1 MWGGARRRASSEVGA
16 TVIDVL
22 VVSAI
27 VIAIA
32 GLAVPASATVVDAGR
47 ARQAASFVSSRFRLA
62 RIEALN
68 HAANVGVVFDSTP
81 AGWTIRICR
90 DGNKNGLRR
99 ADIGSGV
106 DPCPDGPHLF
116 HSLYPGVMIAID
128 PALKGPAGEPPNSDP
143 VRFGTSN
150 MASFSPNGS
159 CTSGS
164 LFLRT
169 ARGQQYAIRIAGI
182 NGRLRVFRFDL
193 GAAIWR
199 EP

>member
-1 MWGGARRRASSEVGA
+1 MRGGVRRPSSSEVGA

-47 ARQAASFVSSRFRLA
+47 ARQAAAFISSRFRLA

-68 HAANVGVVFDSTP
+68 HFTNVGVVFDSTP
-81 AGWTIRICR
+81 TGWTIRICR

-99 ADIGSGV
+99 ADIRSGA
-106 DPCPDGPHLF
+106 DPCPDGPHRF
-116 HSLYPGVMIAID
+116 DAMFPGVFIAID
-128 PALKGPAGEPPNSDP
+128 PALRGPAGEPPNPDP
-143 VRFGTSN
+143 VRFGTSD
-150 MASFSPNGS
+150 MASFSPAGS
-159 CTSGS
+159 CSSGS

-169 ARGQQYAIRIAGI
+169 RRGQQYAIRIAGI
-182 NGRLRVFRFDL
+182 NGRSRVFRYDL
-193 GAAIWR
+193 GAALWR